1 MVVDAAF
8 KSNTQVPLTYINEW
22 YRGKIYKNILINKFK
37 LVRVCMVENIF
48 VCVAA
53 AHNRRSNILFIKKE
67 SKLSA
72 QHIVPQNI

>member
-1 MVVDAAF
+1 MVVYAAF

-22 YRGKIYKNILINKFK
+22 YRGKIYKNILINKLK
-37 LVRVCMVENIF
+37 LVCMVENIF